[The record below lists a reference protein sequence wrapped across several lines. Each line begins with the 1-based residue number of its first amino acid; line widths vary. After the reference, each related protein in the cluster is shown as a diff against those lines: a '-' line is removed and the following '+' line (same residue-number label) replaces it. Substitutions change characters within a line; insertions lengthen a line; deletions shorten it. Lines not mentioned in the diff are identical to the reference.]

1 MALPPGVRPV
11 PTVRGHWLFGSLAEV
26 EADYLGTLLR
36 AHRELGPVV
45 RVDVG
50 PPGWRETIYSVASPE
65 LAAELLGLPERYSKD
80 EPGYRELKRLGNGM
94 LTSEGEV
101 WRRQRRMLAPMLTPR
116 RIASSYVPIMVQEAE
131 RVARRWQQAADT
143 GDTVDASAAM
153 LELAS
158 RTIGRILFGPAM
170 EPAVPQIMRFGYVN
184 DEMMRRTVSPHP
196 LPLWVPT
203 RANRKLRN

>member
-1 MALPPGVRPV
+1 MARPPGARSA
-11 PTVRGHWLFGSLAEV
+11 PTLRGHWLFGSLADV

-65 LAAELLGLPERYSKD
+65 LAAELLSLPERYSKD

-101 WRRQRRMLAPMLTPR
+101 WRRQRRGLEPLGTPR
-116 RIASSYVPIMVQEAE
+116 RVS
-131 RVARRWQQAADT
+131 ARH
-143 GDTVDASAAM
+143 GPPM
-153 LELAS
+153 LA
-158 RTIGRILFGPAM
+158 
-170 EPAVPQIMRFGYVN
+170 
-184 DEMMRRTVSPHP
+184 
-196 LPLWVPT
+196 
-203 RANRKLRN
+203 